1 MPKPKLKRKDAQLK
15 RKLLVKKAEFEK
27 KAAQL
32 RDSRLRFVPMLR
44 VSADGTVTGNY
55 WNVIHEMPDYFHAA
69 PDASNTVRRH
79 YNPLQGVR

>member
-15 RKLLVKKAEFEK
+15 RKLLAEKAEFEE

-55 WNVIHEMPDYFHAA
+55 WNVIHQMPDYFHTA
-69 PDASNTVRRH
+69 PDTSDAVRRH
-79 YNPLQGVR
+79 YNPLRGVR

>member
-1 MPKPKLKRKDAQLK
+1 MPKPKLKRKDARLK
-15 RKLLVKKAEFEK
+15 RKLLAEKAEFEE

-32 RDSRLRFVPMLR
+32 RVSHPRFIPILR

-55 WNVIHEMPDYFHAA
+55 WNVIREMPEYFHTA

-79 YNPLQGVR
+79 YNPLRGVR